1 LISIYNPLV
10 TTPVGCPPFNDYA
23 VKHELYFDEGLTEQ
37 FDFSTDIFQTVQNV
51 YIKTIMKTA
60 GIRCRSYEKS
70 NYLIVMKRGQLQR
83 FALSF
88 FI

>member
-23 VKHELYFDEGLTEQ
+23 VKHELYFDGGVTEQ

-60 GIRCRSYEKS
+60 GDQVPILREIELPYRDEE
-70 NYLIVMKRGQLQR
+70 IDV
-83 FALSF
+83 
-88 FI
+88 